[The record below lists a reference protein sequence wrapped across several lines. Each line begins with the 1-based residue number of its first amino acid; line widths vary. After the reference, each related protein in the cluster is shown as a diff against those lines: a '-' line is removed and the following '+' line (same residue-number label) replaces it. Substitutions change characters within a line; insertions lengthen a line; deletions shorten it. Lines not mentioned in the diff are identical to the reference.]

1 MNGPLLMVLQFLYF
15 AVYLYQIILL
25 IRIVLS
31 WINPDP
37 YNRLV
42 IFLCGITDP
51 LLDLARRYIP
61 IRIGMIDLSPIIV
74 FFLLY
79 LVQQGI
85 GGLTVMLARS
95 AVAG

>member
-1 MNGPLLMVLQFLYF
+1 MTGILMMLLQFLYF

-42 IFLCGITDP
+42 MFLYGITDP

-61 IRIGMIDLSPIIV
+61 VRIGMIDLSPIIV

-85 GGLTVMLARS
+85 GGLTLMLARM
-95 AVAG
+95 AA